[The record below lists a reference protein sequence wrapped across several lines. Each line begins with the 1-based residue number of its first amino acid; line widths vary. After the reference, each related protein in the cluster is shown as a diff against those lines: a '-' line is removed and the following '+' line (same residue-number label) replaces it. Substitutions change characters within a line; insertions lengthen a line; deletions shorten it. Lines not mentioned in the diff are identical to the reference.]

1 MWSVPQ
7 LKHWRHLKMN
17 QQILHTLYI
26 IIYNI
31 MYMHYLMRKFYSE
44 RDCFRTSETWYSILA
59 NLMVAAESVALC
71 HLGLA
76 GIVHNPLQHTHTIFP
91 SSELLISETV
101 SGWHWI
107 WHTHAQTNTGD
118 HHKRRNCC
126 PAHWFSNWVTL
137 GGFPCFKQ
145 SPLLS

>member
-7 LKHWRHLKMN
+7 LKHRRHLKMN

-76 GIVHNPLQHTHTIFP
+76 GIVHNPLQHTHTQFSP
-91 SSELLISETV
+91 QANCSFQRQFQVGTGSD
-101 SGWHWI
+101 
-107 WHTHAQTNTGD
+107 THAQTNTGD

-126 PAHWFSNWVTL
+126 PVHWFSNWVTL